1 MYCSTAGVGKTQFCI
16 GCCVQAVV
24 MSNTLTSS
32 DSSSTRK
39 KRGGVV
45 YIDTELKFD
54 SMRLIDVAICR
65 FPEIY
70 STEYSV
76 EAPHQIDKFLKSV
89 KVRHLYD
96 KAYYDNLCVIH
107 GEFCTQRFLCD

>member
-1 MYCSTAGVGKTQFCI
+1 
-16 GCCVQAVV
+16 
-24 MSNTLTSS
+24 MSNSLTSS

-45 YIDTELKFD
+45 YVDTELKFD
-54 SMRLIDVAICR
+54 SMRLIDVAISR

-70 STEYSV
+70 STEYSID
-76 EAPHQIDKFLKSV
+76 APHQIDKFLRSV

-96 KAYYDNLCVIH
+96 KGYYDYLCAIYD
-107 GEFCTQRFLCD
+107 EY